1 VIRSADVPVIGE
13 AEDGGVNAWIQA
25 VVLIVV
31 FGLLTGVLRW
41 AFGNDRRAVPDYTG
55 DDFGLLNEVAIVP
68 TEEAARVLAKRLR
81 TAGIRA
87 TAVRGAE
94 PGAYRVMV
102 FPVDVPDAKLLL
114 RDV

>member
-1 VIRSADVPVIGE
+1 MGP
-13 AEDGGVNAWIQA
+13 VNAWIQTLLL
-25 VVLIVV
+25 VVV
-31 FGLLTGVLRW
+31 FGVLAGVLRW

-55 DDFGLLNEVAIVP
+55 DDFGLLNEVAVVP

-81 TAGIRA
+81 TAGIKA
-87 TAVRGAE
+87 TSVRGAQ
-94 PGAYRVMV
+94 PGAFRVMV